1 MRIIRSSDYRR
12 MAWKNGGGE
21 TVEIAVS
28 PTGASLDALDWR
40 VSMARVSS
48 SGPFSRFPGIDRTL
62 GILSGAGIRLSVAGR
77 APVSLRRDTPP
88 FSFPGD
94 EPVEAELIDGPID
107 DLNAMTRR
115 TRYRHRL
122 ARVPAR
128 APVHLRREGDLMLVV
143 AREAAVTAR
152 IGDRQHALA
161 RGDTILLDR
170 ADGPE
175 LEIVP
180 AKPAQLYAI
189 DLWHV

>member
-1 MRIIRSSDYRR
+1 

-28 PTGASLDALDWR
+28 PMGASLDAFDWR
-40 VSMARVSS
+40 ISMARVSS

-62 GILSGAGIRLSVAGR
+62 VILAGAGIRLSLAGR
-77 APVSLRRDTPP
+77 ASVSLRHDTPP

-107 DLNAMTRR
+107 DLNTMTRR
-115 TRYRHRL
+115 TRYRHRV

-128 APVHLRREGDLMLVV
+128 APVRLRREGDLMLVI
-143 AREAAVTAR
+143 ARETAVTAR
-152 IGDRQHALA
+152 IGDRQDALA

-180 AKPAQLYAI
+180 ANPAQLYAI